1 MTHNLDTQ
9 FYRVV
14 ATSQPHYIG
23 ELVCVLLTLQNM
35 KGEKQEKKIVFNDM
49 FSAWEFYNAQQ
60 KMIIKQR
67 NK

>member
-1 MTHNLDTQ
+1 MNPDTT

-14 ATSQPHYIG
+14 ATSQPHYID
-23 ELVCVLLTLQNM
+23 ELVCVLITLQNM

-67 NK
+67 VK